1 MKHVLL
7 DTNVLL
13 DVLLRKDVDASARVL
28 AAGADGAVQLYAT
41 PVILANT
48 HYFLAQLNKQD
59 AAATCDS
66 LLDFIS
72 VIPQT
77 GGAMRLAF
85 RSGWTDVEDAM
96 HYFAGQQHAP
106 RITCIVTNN
115 GRHFKQARGMEV
127 LAPAEFVR
135 KHLK

>member
-1 MKHVLL
+1 MMHVLL

-13 DVLLRKDVDASARVL
+13 DVLLRNDVDASAQVL

-77 GGAMRLAF
+77 GGTMSS
-85 RSGWTDVEDAM
+85 RSAADGRMWKI
-96 HYFAGQQHAP
+96 P
-106 RITCIVTNN
+106 CITSPTSSMLP
-115 GRHFKQARGMEV
+115 GSRAS
-127 LAPAEFVR
+127 
-135 KHLK
+135 